1 MGTIV
6 SYQRYFWKRTGHS
19 LQFAATIPTDKR
31 LCQCQEE
38 LQERGTLT
46 CMAFMKWAGLEQLDA
61 YLTRTH
67 EMGGAGTA

>member
-19 LQFAATIPTDKR
+19 VQFAATIPTDER

-38 LQERGTLT
+38 LQERGTLNAV
-46 CMAFMKWAGLEQLDA
+46 CDESVLVYGV
-61 YLTRTH
+61 H
-67 EMGGAGTA
+67 EMGWTGTA